1 MNSGKPVEIFSFEE
15 GLLKLYDQTLLS
27 GSGELDEAMDLADE
41 ASLDPAQD
49 NEYALLVMRLYLC
62 TWRQLD
68 WRPVRA
74 PCGCRST

>member
-1 MNSGKPVEIFSFEE
+1 MNSGKTVEIFSFEE

-49 NEYALLVMRLYLC
+49 NEYALLVMRLYLEN
-62 TWRQLD
+62 RQ
-68 WRPVRA
+68 P
-74 PCGCRST
+74 